1 MAQNTKTLFIQIKDF
16 LFELMNIQDGTDKN
30 ATIESIKSDI
40 YLKGHTSWILIC
52 AIVIA
57 SLGLNANSPAV
68 IIGAMLISPLMGP
81 ILGIALS
88 LAMNDLDLLRKA
100 MKNFA
105 IMVSL
110 SVFSAF
116 VFFYLFPLSNTS
128 SELLARTSPDIRD
141 VLIAFFGGLALVIAR
156 AKRGTM
162 ASVIFGVAIAT
173 ALMPPLCTVGFFL
186 SKADFKFAF
195 SALYLF
201 FINTFF
207 IALATF
213 IILRFI
219 KVPMV
224 VYANSSR
231 RKKIS
236 KIIYFCSTLMIV
248 PAGYTFYGVWKE
260 SKFISDANLFID
272 NTITT
277 YQFDGKGYFLKDFS
291 KIDYN
296 KGKSY
301 IELVFFGDV
310 FISPEIEKSWNL
322 QKQKYNYLKNTEL
335 RILSGNQNLQDQSV
349 YVTELYNTSK
359 EQLVT
364 TQGQIKLLQERLENL
379 NKYTKEATK
388 FEQIVKEISTRNDW
402 IASVS
407 FANELRSTFDKTDTI
422 PVFRFQWKENVK
434 DEIKKKEKEN
444 IEKWLKVRLE
454 IDTLEVKT
462 YER

>member
-1 MAQNTKTLFIQIKDF
+1 
-16 LFELMNIQDGTDKN
+16 
-30 ATIESIKSDI
+30 
-40 YLKGHTSWILIC
+40 
-52 AIVIA
+52 
-57 SLGLNANSPAV
+57 
-68 IIGAMLISPLMGP
+68 
-81 ILGIALS
+81 
-88 LAMNDLDLLRKA
+88 
-100 MKNFA
+100 
-105 IMVSL
+105 
-110 SVFSAF
+110 
-116 VFFYLFPLSNTS
+116 
-128 SELLARTSPDIRD
+128 
-141 VLIAFFGGLALVIAR
+141 
-156 AKRGTM
+156 
-162 ASVIFGVAIAT
+162 
-173 ALMPPLCTVGFFL
+173 
-186 SKADFKFAF
+186 
-195 SALYLF
+195 
-201 FINTFF
+201 
-207 IALATF
+207 
-213 IILRFI
+213 
-219 KVPMV
+219 
-224 VYANSSR
+224 
-231 RKKIS
+231 
-236 KIIYFCSTLMIV
+236 MIV